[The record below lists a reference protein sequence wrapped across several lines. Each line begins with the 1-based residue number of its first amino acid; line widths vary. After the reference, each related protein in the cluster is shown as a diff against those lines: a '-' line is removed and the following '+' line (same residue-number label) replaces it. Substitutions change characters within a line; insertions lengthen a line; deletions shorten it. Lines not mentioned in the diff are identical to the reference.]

1 MVGYYGI
8 LLPEFVESSHMA
20 RIVSDKVKFFCEQQ
34 ETQKLPSWTGQI
46 KLGHID
52 NWKVGERDGRRR
64 EGGLGSQHG
73 IFSKNI
79 LRVSSQYIIMSL
91 VTGSKRIKTHIRQRN
106 YRRLSS
112 TFSITEIKILLI

>member
-1 MVGYYGI
+1 MPKASGWWDI
-8 LLPEFVESSHMA
+8 TSFCCQSLWDSSHMA
-20 RIVSDKVKFFCEQQ
+20 KIVSDKVKFFCEQQ

-52 NWKVGERDGRRR
+52 NWKVRERDGRRR

-79 LRVSSQYIIMSL
+79 L
-91 VTGSKRIKTHIRQRN
+91 TECPH
-106 YRRLSS
+106 
-112 TFSITEIKILLI
+112 SI